1 MKNAFYF
8 TLKAL
13 FVLNIFKFL
22 SSLFSL
28 VKNSLI
34 RKIRLIS
41 KSVASQPGQQTISI
55 HIIPNISRS
64 KCNQTMKFGQL
75 VEYNMGNIF
84 VEKSYTKCGGE
95 TLPNRFSKKS
105 KLSLSLDQ
113 QFTVLYSLRLLYA
126 NLRVLRAIEIQ

>member
-113 QFTVLYSLRLLYA
+113 QFTVLYSLLLLYA

>member
-41 KSVASQPGQQTISI
+41 KSVASQPAQQTISI

-113 QFTVLYSLRLLYA
+113 QFTVLYSLLLLYA